1 MQELGITDNAGA
13 MRVLAAS
20 QALAQGKK
28 RWGNKTG
35 YGEDLIAM
43 EDTDLRLRTST
54 RAMPINWCHN
64 LGKSELFSQIRLL
77 QLYKWFSSG
86 SSKLF
91 ARPLHGAPP
100 PVMKIA
106 EFASGG
112 FGYVLSGA
120 PQSAEG
126 SNKNG

>member
-1 MQELGITDNAGA
+1 MQKLGITDNAGA

-54 RAMPINWCHN
+54 RAMPVNWCHN

-91 ARPLHGAPP
+91 RTSFARRAAAGYEDCRICFRWFRLRFERRAT
-100 PVMKIA
+100 I
-106 EFASGG
+106 GG
-112 FGYVLSGA
+112 R
-120 PQSAEG
+120 
-126 SNKNG
+126 K